1 MYSVL
6 VTKPKTE
13 ETRNM
18 SYKHLSLEER
28 HYLEL
33 EQKAGT
39 SINKIA
45 KKLCRHVSTLS
56 RELKRNT
63 GKRGYRNRQANELA
77 QKRLKE
83 KPKSIKLTVEVKIY
97 IDEHL
102 TKDWSPEQIVGRL
115 KDDMSISLHHETVYQ
130 YILKDKKSGGELYKL
145 LRHQGKPYRK
155 RYGNQHSRNGIPNRI
170 DIDQRP
176 EAANKRERVGDW
188 ELDTII
194 GKAHKGA
201 IVTMDDR
208 KSKVRLA
215 LPVSQKK
222 ASLVSEAIINLL
234 TPIKEQVHT
243 LTFDNGKEFAK
254 HESISEKLEC
264 KSYFAKPYHSWE
276 RGQNENANGLLRQYF
291 PKYMTLDKVNVSEVE
306 IAVDKLNNRPRK
318 CLKFKTPYEVFQK
331 LTGIDLTKTKGV
343 ALMS

>member
-1 MYSVL
+1 
-6 VTKPKTE
+6 
-13 ETRNM
+13 M

-115 KDDMSISLHHETVYQ
+115 KDDMSISLHHETGLPIY
-130 YILKDKKSGGELYKL
+130 S
-145 LRHQGKPYRK
+145 
-155 RYGNQHSRNGIPNRI
+155 
-170 DIDQRP
+170 QRQ
-176 EAANKRERVGDW
+176 K
-188 ELDTII
+188 I
-194 GKAHKGA
+194 G
-201 IVTMDDR
+201 
-208 KSKVRLA
+208 
-215 LPVSQKK
+215 
-222 ASLVSEAIINLL
+222 
-234 TPIKEQVHT
+234 
-243 LTFDNGKEFAK
+243 
-254 HESISEKLEC
+254 
-264 KSYFAKPYHSWE
+264 W
-276 RGQNENANGLLRQYF
+276 
-291 PKYMTLDKVNVSEVE
+291 
-306 IAVDKLNNRPRK
+306 
-318 CLKFKTPYEVFQK
+318 
-331 LTGIDLTKTKGV
+331 
-343 ALMS
+343 